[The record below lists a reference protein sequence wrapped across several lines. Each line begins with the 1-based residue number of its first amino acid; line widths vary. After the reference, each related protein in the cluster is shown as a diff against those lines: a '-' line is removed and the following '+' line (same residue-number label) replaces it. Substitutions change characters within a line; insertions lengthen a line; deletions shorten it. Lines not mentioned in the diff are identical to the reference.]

1 MSKQEFQ
8 DHHFEGLPPGLIFF
22 LGEMNNKVD
31 HIGATL
37 NQMRQNDKDMEQR
50 LRETIFKETEQLKI
64 EKDRE
69 IEIIH
74 KRIESSRNRSIAW
87 FTGIATLIGGLGV
100 LASLVWK

>member
-1 MSKQEFQ
+1 MTKEFQ

-31 HIGATL
+31 HIGKTL
-37 NQMRQNDKDMEQR
+37 DQMRQSDKDMETR
-50 LRETIFKETEQLKI
+50 LRETIFKEAEELKK

-69 IEIIH
+69 IEILH
-74 KRIESSRNRSIAW
+74 KRIESSRNRAIGW

-100 LASLVWK
+100 LASLLIK